1 MRIAPAALLLCVI
14 AALAP
19 FLPARAE
26 DKDDKPAPSE
36 RDRIYLL
43 QHRILPH
50 WTFQSGGAFFRDL
63 KNGSVERL
71 LAAARD
77 LAGEEFAQAIKLD
90 AKSAEQAVLIIFPPP
105 KEMALC
111 YAAVVMQLDGE
122 HAYYTLEL
130 TEDIMRT
137 GAKTV
142 LGSWSADGAHRNH
155 GTRTYVDPSEF
166 LKEVLA
172 MQRGAPVPGDEKP
185 EKK

>member
-1 MRIAPAALLLCVI
+1 MKIAPTALLLCAI
-14 AALAP
+14 AALAL
-19 FLPARAE
+19 FLPAQAE
-26 DKDDKPAPSE
+26 DKDAKPAPSE
-36 RDRIYLL
+36 RDRIYHL

-63 KNGSVERL
+63 KNGSVDRL

-111 YAAVVMQLDGE
+111 YAAVVMQLDGG

-130 TEDIMRT
+130 TEDIMNT

-142 LGSWSADGAHRNH
+142 LGSWSADGAHHNH

-172 MQRGAPVPGDEKP
+172 TQQGDPVPGHAKP